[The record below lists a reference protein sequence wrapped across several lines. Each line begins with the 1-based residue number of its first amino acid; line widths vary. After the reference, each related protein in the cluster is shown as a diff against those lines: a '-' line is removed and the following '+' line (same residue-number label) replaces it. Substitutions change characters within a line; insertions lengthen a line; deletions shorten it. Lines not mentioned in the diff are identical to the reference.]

1 MTAAAGGAA
10 DGAAGGAAG
19 GAAERLSALLSDSAL
34 PWLTLTVL
42 AYLAAVWLYRRSR
55 NSPYLIPILP
65 AVALVVSVLLLTG
78 TPYPVYFRHVEG
90 LYFLIGP
97 ATVALAVPLYNQL
110 GRIRQMW
117 RPLGAAL
124 LVGSGAAIGS
134 AVLVAWALGGSLE
147 TIVSLAPKSAS
158 MPFAMPVAER
168 LGGLA
173 SLAAVAVA
181 ITGIL
186 GAVVARPLLNALGIH
201 DPAVRGFAVGLTAH
215 AIGTARALQVN
226 DTAGAFAALAMGL
239 NGVATAVLVPLCIA
253 LLQWLDML

>member
-1 MTAAAGGAA
+1 MSGG
-10 DGAAGGAAG
+10 
-19 GAAERLSALLSDSAL
+19 AERLAALLADSSL

-42 AYLAAVWLYRRSR
+42 AYLGAVWLYQKSG

-65 AVALVVSVLLLTG
+65 AVVVVVAVLLLTG
-78 TPYPVYFRHVEG
+78 TPYPLYFDHVET

-97 ATVALAVPLYNQL
+97 ATVALAVPLYGQL

-117 RPLGAAL
+117 RPLVLAL
-124 LVGSGAAIGS
+124 LVGSSAAIAS

-147 TIVSLAPKSAS
+147 TILSLAPKSAS
-158 MPFAMPVAER
+158 MPFALPVAER

-186 GAVVARPLLNALGIH
+186 GAVVARPLLNLLGVQDH
-201 DPAVRGFAVGLTAH
+201 AVRGFAVGLTAH
-215 AIGTARALQVN
+215 AIGTARALQVSE
-226 DTAGAFAALAMGL
+226 TAGAFSAMAMGM
-239 NGVATAVLVPLCIA
+239 NGVATAILVPLFIA
-253 LLQWLDML
+253 LLQWLGML

>member
-1 MTAAAGGAA
+1 MSS
-10 DGAAGGAAG
+10 
-19 GAAERLSALLSDSAL
+19 AAERLATFLANSSL

-42 AYLAAVWLYRRSR
+42 AYLGAVWLYRRSG
-55 NSPYLIPILP
+55 NSPYLIPVLP
-65 AVALVVSVLLLTG
+65 AVIVVVAVLLLTD
-78 TPYPVYFRHVEG
+78 TPYPLYFGHVEA

-97 ATVALAVPLYNQL
+97 ATVALAVPLFGQL

-117 RPLGAAL
+117 RPLGVAL
-124 LVGSGAAIGS
+124 VVGSSAAIVS
-134 AVLVAWALGGSLE
+134 AVLIAWALGGSLE
-147 TIVSLAPKSAS
+147 TILSLAPKSAS
-158 MPFAMPVAER
+158 MPFALPVAER

-186 GAVVARPLLNALGIH
+186 GAVVARPLLNVMDIH

-226 DTAGAFAALAMGL
+226 ETAGAFSALAMGL
-239 NGVATAVLVPLCIA
+239 NGVATAVLVPLIIA
-253 LLQWLDML
+253 LLQLLGML

>member
-1 MTAAAGGAA
+1 MS
-10 DGAAGGAAG
+10 
-19 GAAERLSALLSDSAL
+19 GAAERLAALLAASPV

-42 AYLAAVWLYRRSR
+42 AYLGAVWLYHQSG

-65 AVALVVSVLLLTG
+65 AVVVVVSVLLLTG
-78 TPYPVYFRHVEG
+78 TPYPLYFEHVEA

-97 ATVALAVPLYNQL
+97 ATVALAVPLYGQL
-110 GRIRQMW
+110 HSIRTMW

-124 LVGSGAAIGS
+124 LVGSSAAIVS

-147 TIVSLAPKSAS
+147 TILSLAPKSAS
-158 MPFAMPVAER
+158 MPFALPVAER

-186 GAVVARPLLNALGIH
+186 GAVVARPLLNALGVK
-201 DPAVRGFAVGLTAH
+201 DQAVRGFAVGLTAH

-226 DTAGAFAALAMGL
+226 DTAGAFSALAMGL
-239 NGVATAVLVPLCIA
+239 NGVATAVLVPLFIA
-253 LLQWLDML
+253 LLQWLGML